1 MSDISVITL
10 ITGQQIVGIDHGWID
25 EGREFVLEK
34 PIVIMAQQTPQGV
47 SIGLVP
53 YGFPALSPKGDKP
66 YLTINFQRSAIQSIV
81 RRIQDDSNQ
90 SDLVKNYRESISSIV
105 MAQKSIIRG

>member
-1 MSDISVITL
+1 MADISVITL
-10 ITGQQIVGIDHGWID
+10 ITGQQVVGIDHGWSA
-25 EGREFVLEK
+25 EQREFILEK

-66 YLTINFQRSAIQSIV
+66 YLTVNFQRSAIQSIV
-81 RRIQDDSNQ
+81 RRIQEDHHQ
-90 SDLVKNYRESISSIV
+90 ADLVKNYRESISSIV
-105 MAQKSIIRG
+105 LAQSSIIRG